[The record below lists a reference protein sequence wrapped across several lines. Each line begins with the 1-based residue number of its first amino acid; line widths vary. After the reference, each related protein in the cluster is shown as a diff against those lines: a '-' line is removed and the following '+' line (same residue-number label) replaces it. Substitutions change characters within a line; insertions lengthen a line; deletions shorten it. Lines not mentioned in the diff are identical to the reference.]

1 MKMEFSDFE
10 ILIFI
15 VAGVLFLMG
24 EIKEIKE
31 FKKIKD

>member
-1 MKMEFSDFE
+1 MEFSNFE

-15 VAGVLFLMG
+15 VAGVLFFIV